1 MVPHTH
7 QSQIQNAVK
16 MNGVFVRITP
26 QDFLK
31 LINEKENLM
40 IVHSETGIFTNQY
53 LYLTSYNGFIF
64 YCKNKEQLPLP
75 SKHEKIFS
83 NSISLPIT

>member
-1 MVPHTH
+1 MVPHSAH
-7 QSQIQNAVK
+7 NQITNALK

-26 QDFLK
+26 QEFIK

-40 IVHSETGIFTNQY
+40 IIYSETGIFTNQY
-53 LYLTSYNGFIF
+53 IYLTTYKGFTF

-75 SKHEKIFS
+75 SKHEKLFS
-83 NSISLPIT
+83 SSVSLPVT